1 MIVTRVDEHIGF
13 GYMVANGAVIP
24 SFTSFL
30 SGVPTSAA
38 GDVAITVDFLG
49 DFETT
54 TDGFTIDIEGFS
66 TGLIQSAAEY
76 RADTAT
82 FTINRATW
90 AAIIA
95 DGTINI
101 SYNLGTDT
109 QEGSLTHNA
118 EEYIRLTFTWE
129 MATTPSEPRPNYV
142 HGTDGADW
150 LPGTSGRDIIDGG
163 AGNDVVFGRGDSDII
178 NGGLGDDII
187 GGGNGNDTLRGDA
200 GNDTIFGGAGNNSI
214 EGGAGND
221 IAWGGAGNDELN
233 GLAGAD
239 ILGGG
244 AGLDFLFGGD
254 GDDVL
259 YGGAGNDQLFG
270 EAGND
275 RLFGGAG
282 NDRLDGGL
290 GDDILSGG
298 AGADTFIFGRNEGK
312 DVVRDFDAAEGDRID
327 LKGQAYTV
335 SANSEGFATLEMSGG
350 GSVTLDGIAVEE
362 VSAGWFL

>member
-13 GYMVANGAVIP
+13 GNMVANGVVIP
-24 SFTSFL
+24 SFTSSL
-30 SGVPTSAA
+30 SGVPTSTA
-38 GDVAITVDFLG
+38 GDVTVTLDFLG
-49 DFETT
+49 DFESTA
-54 TDGFTIDIEGFS
+54 DGFFIAIEGF
-66 TGLIQSAAEY
+66 TTDLIQSAAEY
-76 RADTAT
+76 KADTTT
-82 FTINRATW
+82 FTINQARW
-90 AAIIA
+90 ASIIA

-101 SYNLGTDT
+101 GYNLGADT
-109 QEGSLTHNA
+109 QEGSATHNV

-129 MATTPSEPRPNYV
+129 TATSPSEPRPNYV
-142 HGTDGADW
+142 NGTDGADW

-200 GNDTIFGGAGNNSI
+200 GNDTIFGGAGNDSI

-233 GLAGAD
+233 GLTGAD

-244 AGLDFLFGGD
+244 AGLDFLFGGE

-259 YGGAGNDQLFG
+259 YGG
-270 EAGND
+270 AGND

-282 NDRLDGGL
+282 NDSLDGGL

-298 AGADTFIFGRNEGK
+298 RGADTFIFGRNEGK

-327 LKGQAYTV
+327 LEGQAYTV
-335 SANSEGFATLEMSGG
+335 SANSEGFAMLEVSGG
-350 GSVTLDGIAVEE
+350 GLVTLNGIAVED
-362 VSAGWFL
+362 VRDSWFL